1 MTTPDRIDERISKC
15 QKILAEDPNSQI
27 FAALADSFRK
37 KGELEQAFRICQN
50 GLKIH
55 PSYGSAHVVMAKIN
69 LDRGLYDWAETEAK
83 KAADID
89 GHTRT
94 IELLMAEIHIYKG
107 EFTEAIKLLKKLLSA
122 DPDNA
127 QIQKLLEIA
136 QKIPSEQAAILGSEE
151 STPKVSLPTNM
162 PPVAEVQPAPPRVV
176 EEPIESERELV
187 TAGIRL
193 NGVDG
198 VVLVNPEGLV
208 IDKEWAHKIDPTLC
222 GATLSEA
229 ATLMN
234 DELLK
239 SSFGEFSSAQIEAG
253 DVNYFASKVKVGLAV
268 FVTDHR
274 ANLGAIRMKIENLL
288 GRYR

>member
-1 MTTPDRIDERISKC
+1 MTTPDIIDERISKC

-37 KGELEQAFRICQN
+37 KGDLEQAFRICQN

-55 PSYGSAHVVMAKIN
+55 PSYGSAHVVLAKIN
-69 LDRGLYDWAETEAK
+69 LDRGLYDWAEAEAK

-89 GHTRT
+89 GRTRT

-107 EFTEAIKLLKKLLSA
+107 EFTEAIKLLKKLLSS
-122 DPDNA
+122 DPDNF

-136 QKIPSEQAAILGSEE
+136 QKIPSEQAAILG
-151 STPKVSLPTNM
+151 TADDLPQAKTEKEPVVKEAAAA
-162 PPVAEVQPAPPRVV
+162 PPV
-176 EEPIESERELV
+176 EEEIIESERELV

-198 VVLVNPEGLV
+198 VALINPEGLI
-208 IDKEWAHKIDPTLC
+208 IDKEWAHKIDPGLC

-239 SSFGEFSSAQIEAG
+239 SSFGEFNSAQIEAG
-253 DVNYFASKVKVGLAV
+253 EVNYFASKVKVGLAV

>member
-37 KGELEQAFRICQN
+37 KGDLEQAFRICQS

-55 PSYGSAHVVMAKIN
+55 PSYGSAHVVMSKIN
-69 LDRGLYDWAETEAK
+69 LDRGLYDWAEAEAK

-89 GHTRT
+89 GRTRT

-107 EFTEAIKLLKKLLSA
+107 EFTDAIKLLKKLLST
-122 DPDNA
+122 DPENV
-127 QIQKLLEIA
+127 QIQRLLEIA
-136 QKIPSEQAAILGSEE
+136 QKIPSEQAAILGVENDS
-151 STPKVSLPTNM
+151 PKRKAKIDVPQSM
-162 PPVAEVQPAPPRVV
+162 PVVEAPPAVV

-198 VVLVNPEGLV
+198 IVLVNNEGLV
-208 IDKEWAHKIDPTLC
+208 IDKEWAHTIDPTLC
-222 GATLSEA
+222 GATLKEA
-229 ATLMN
+229 ANLMN

-274 ANLGAIRMKIENLL
+274 ANLGAIRMKIDNLL